1 LIDLFWL
8 EVFVILAILTLAVAY
23 LVKVF
28 IHIVIELVKAV
39 VCLVV
44 IMVGLYCLL
53 MMFGIV

>member
-1 LIDLFWL
+1 MIDLFWL